1 MSVCQIQK
9 LILFYQRWPRYWYCW
24 KDLWSWICKYTSE
37 VRINTPLFL
46 FHPPSIPPS
55 QPLVVFHWTASSF
68 ILALSIRIQVWC
80 SGKLSDLNKWQSL
93 SVISTSYCRTLFFCH
108 PWRLLH
114 INDSGRPKNSSRL
127 VELVQVMSD
136 VCLWVCTWL
145 VCLHTLYVLAI
156 TYIHM
161 QTHRVHTANSG
172 MQRQNNANALCV
184 YANKPITWAF
194 FSKLHH
200 ITHAHIWWVN
210 GIWVCSW

>member
-1 MSVCQIQK
+1 MAKVLVLLERS
-9 LILFYQRWPRYWYCW
+9 LILNMQVH
-24 KDLWSWICKYTSE
+24 LWGADQYPSLPIPSSQ
-37 VRINTPLFL
+37 
-46 FHPPSIPPS
+46 HPSFPASRR
-55 QPLVVFHWTASSF
+55 FHWTASSF
-68 ILALSIRIQVWC
+68 ILVLPIRIQVWC

-93 SVISTSYCRTLFFCH
+93 SVISMSYCRTLFFCH

-114 INDSGRPKNSSRL
+114 INDSVRLKSSSRL
-127 VELVQVMSD
+127 AELVQVMSD